1 MREKKF
7 EFIFDCGSSRVR
19 GGAINVD
26 DIKKSFYTESEFFF
40 AQSDIDIKIKNIVTS
55 LEKNTDEYLDSI
67 NLMIDSQKMLTIGV
81 SISKKLDGSKLKKED
96 IQFLIQDAKQ
106 QLLKNYPNQ
115 NIVHIIIQNYKID
128 DTNYNFFPDKM
139 NCNLISIDVL
149 FICIP
154 KNIIDYYKRI
164 FFNTNRF

>member
-26 DIKKSFYTESEFFF
+26 DIKKSFYNESEFFF

-67 NLMIDSQKMLTIGV
+67 NLMIDSQKMLTIGGFKRT
-81 SISKKLDGSKLKKED
+81 SLFESTKSQ
-96 IQFLIQDAKQ
+96 IQKFKI
-106 QLLKNYPNQ
+106 NFHPHSNQ
-115 NIVHIIIQNYKID
+115 SHMYGVTMYRTQF
-128 DTNYNFFPDKM
+128 T
-139 NCNLISIDVL
+139 
-149 FICIP
+149 
-154 KNIIDYYKRI
+154 
-164 FFNTNRF
+164 

>member
-26 DIKKSFYTESEFFF
+26 DIKKSFYNESEFFF
-40 AQSDIDIKIKNIVTS
+40 AQSNIDIKIKNIVTS

-106 QLLKNYPNQ
+106 QLLKNYLNQ
-115 NIVHIIIQNYKID
+115 S
-128 DTNYNFFPDKM
+128 T
-139 NCNLISIDVL
+139 
-149 FICIP
+149 
-154 KNIIDYYKRI
+154 
-164 FFNTNRF
+164 